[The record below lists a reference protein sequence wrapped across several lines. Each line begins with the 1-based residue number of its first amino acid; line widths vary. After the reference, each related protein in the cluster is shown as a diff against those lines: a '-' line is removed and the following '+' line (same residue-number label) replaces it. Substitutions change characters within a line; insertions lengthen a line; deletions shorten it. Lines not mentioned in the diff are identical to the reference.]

1 MADFST
7 LWEAA
12 MLLDKESAQ
21 TQLAQKQYFIV
32 KPCNLL

>member
-21 TQLAQKQYFIV
+21 TTGSKTVFYSEAL
-32 KPCNLL
+32 